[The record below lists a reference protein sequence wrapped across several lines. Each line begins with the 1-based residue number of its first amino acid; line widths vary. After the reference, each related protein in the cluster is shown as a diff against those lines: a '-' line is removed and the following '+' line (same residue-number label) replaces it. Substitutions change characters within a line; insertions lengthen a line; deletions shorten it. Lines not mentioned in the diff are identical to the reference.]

1 MRRTLLLTVL
11 AVILTA
17 WPTAAQTGVAVPP
30 NRQQIYIPAVSSP
43 LPIESPVETPILA
56 RSVRKGR
63 PMVLPALYF
72 SLAALQGAD
81 LYSTQAALANGAS
94 VHNPLLKKVGG
105 GSMGQVAVKG
115 ALTASSILVAE
126 RLWRK
131 NKRVAAVV
139 SMVAV
144 NSLMAAVVHNNV
156 RNARR

>member
-43 LPIESPVETPILA
+43 LPVETPILA